1 MSINISWFLIVKN
14 KALFSPFQKKNINN
28 HHTQFANYRTV

>member
-1 MSINISWFLIVKN
+1 MVSDCKN

-28 HHTQFANYRTV
+28 QTQFANYRTM